1 MSLIIFQ
8 FCMLL
13 RDNLF
18 LLGMLLGMLL
28 VMLLFVTGHVTGEC
42 VLANVSRLTSL
53 LLCQVCPQ
61 YSNHSLINR
70 RKPRNESENRE
81 MSNKKFGRRRP

>member
-1 MSLIIFQ
+1 
-8 FCMLL
+8 MLL
-13 RDNLF
+13 FVTGHIIICYWSCYYL
-18 LLGMLLGMLL
+18 LL
-28 VMLLFVTGHVTGEC
+28 VMLLFITGHVTGEC

-61 YSNHSLINR
+61 YSNHSLINT

-81 MSNKKFGRRRP
+81 MSNKKFGRR